1 MTNLN
6 KECQVICLHTYRETK
21 RVEPPATLKMVGE
34 SDLGK
39 RYRVDI
45 RKFLSSLSSYA
56 LDETILNNCDSIPQ
70 PKEASCSRNAKN
82 PVSKR
87 LDSSRDLCYDVGR
100 LRDHKTSN
108 QKIFRHLVGVVRN
121 Y

>member
-6 KECQVICLHTYRETK
+6 KECQVICLDTYRETK
-21 RVEPPATLKMVGE
+21 RVEPPNTLKMVGE

-39 RYRVDI
+39 RYRVDT
-45 RKFLSSLSSYA
+45 RKFLSFLSS
-56 LDETILNNCDSIPQ
+56 LDEMIVSSCDSIPQ
-70 PKEASCSRNAKN
+70 PKETSCSRNAEN
-82 PVSKR
+82 LFSKR